1 MQIKDYIFSGKNFS
15 VKEKMMTD
23 IDSQMAQIRR
33 GAAEIIDEGEL
44 RKKIA
49 RGKPL
54 RVKVGF
60 DPTAPDLHLGHTVIM
75 HKMRHFQ
82 ELGHTVVFL
91 IGDFTG
97 RIGDPSGRNET
108 RPPLTGE
115 QVLKNAET
123 YKKQVFKILDP
134 EKTIIEFNSKWL
146 GQMNASDFIR
156 LAASA
161 TVARMLERDDFEK
174 RFREQ
179 RPISIHEFLYPLC
192 QGYDSVALE
201 TDVEMGGTDQKFNLL
216 MGRNLQGHYGQ
227 EGQCILTMPL
237 LVGTDGVR
245 KMSKSYGNYI
255 GIDEEPGIIFGK
267 IMSISDDLMWNY
279 YELLSAKSLDQIAE
293 LRKNV
298 ETGAV
303 HPKSAKEDLASEI
316 VTLYHGED
324 EARKARQGFHS
335 VFTNNAFPDDAPVF
349 ECIAGKTSTPA
360 FFLAA
365 SHLAK
370 SMGFAKSRIKE
381 GALTINGE
389 KNEDATKALGIGA
402 YQVRFGKKGFLKLA
416 VLPDKAQLG
425 RETAHFDLGESDIR
439 EWLFDALTRILP
451 FMSETEILL
460 LANQDYCRK
469 NLGLERALLAKSVV
483 RNADGEDL
491 YYPEPDIGGFF
502 VSNEIGQLQDAQKLA
517 AVNSIGVWLY
527 NMVQIVVQKQ
537 FS

>member
-1 MQIKDYIFSGKNFS
+1 
-15 VKEKMMTD
+15 MTD
-23 IDSQMAQIRR
+23 IDRQMAQIRR
-33 GAAEIIDEGEL
+33 GAAEIIDENEL

-60 DPTAPDLHLGHTVIM
+60 DPTAPDLHLGHTVVM

-82 ELGHTVVFL
+82 ELGHTVIFL

-108 RPPLTGE
+108 RPPLTE
-115 QVLKNAET
+115 AQVLKNAET

-146 GQMNASDFIR
+146 GKMNASDFIK
-156 LAASA
+156 LSA
-161 TVARMLERDDFEK
+161 CSTVARMLERDDFEK
-174 RFREQ
+174 RFREN

-216 MGRNLQGHYGQ
+216 MGRNLQSHYGQ

-255 GIDEEPGIIFGK
+255 GIDEDSHEIFGK
-267 IMSISDDLMWNY
+267 IMGISDELMWNY
-279 YELLSAKSLDQIAE
+279 YELLSSKTLEEIE
-293 LRKNV
+293 TLRKGVNNG
-298 ETGAV
+298 TI
-303 HPKSAKEDLASEI
+303 HPKNVKEELAAEMVS
-316 VTLYHGED
+316 LYHD
-324 EARKARQGFHS
+324 KDAAQKAKQDFNATF
-335 VFTNNAFPDDAPVF
+335 VNNSFPKNAPVF
-349 ECIAGKTSTPA
+349 ECIEGKTSAPA

-365 SHLAK
+365 SKLAK

-381 GALTINGE
+381 GALTING
-389 KNEDATKALGIGA
+389 KRVEDATASLPMGFYEVK
-402 YQVRFGKKGFLKLA
+402 FGKKGFLNLVIFPKS
-416 VLPDKAQLG
+416 AQLG
-425 RETAHFDLGESDIR
+425 HEVAHFDFPERDFKD
-439 EWLFDALTRILP
+439 WLFDILTKIMP
-451 FMSETEILL
+451 FMDENEILL
-460 LANQDYCRK
+460 LTDTEYCREH
-469 NLGLERALLAKSVV
+469 LGLDFPLLAKECQK
-483 RNADGEDL
+483 NADGEDL
-491 YYPEPDIGGFF
+491 CYPSPDIGGFY
-502 VSNEIGQLQDAQKLA
+502 VSNGLEKLADARKMA
-517 AVNSIGVWLY
+517 AVNSLSVWLY
-527 NMVQIVVQKQ
+527 NMLQVIVQKQ